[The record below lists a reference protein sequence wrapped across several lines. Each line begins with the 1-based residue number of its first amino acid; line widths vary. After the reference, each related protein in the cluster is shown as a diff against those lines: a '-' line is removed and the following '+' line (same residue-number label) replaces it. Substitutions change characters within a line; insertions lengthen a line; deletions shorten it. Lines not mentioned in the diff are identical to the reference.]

1 MFSARQICENFVA
14 VNYCF
19 PKNSTTKNAFLAVC
33 RYIDENVDL
42 REVNLK
48 APFGGKIGPGD
59 SKLDNY
65 LKFSKVLRM
74 HAIFHDAYGYM
85 RSFEEIG
92 PGYVYTLTKAVFP
105 QQYASRTFLRN
116 IILVIRQ
123 IVPSRAFRCF
133 SILTIICT
141 LNIIPFSCILKW
153 RYINLIQNY
162 ARL

>member
-1 MFSARQICENFVA
+1 MFSARQVCENFVA

-19 PKNSTTKNAFLAVC
+19 PKNSTTKSAFLAVC

-59 SKLDNY
+59 SKLDIY
-65 LKFSKVLRM
+65 LRFSKVLRM

-92 PGYVYTLTKAVFP
+92 PGYVYTLTKAQSFHNNMLLGHFSGISYWFFGKLFHREHFEAFP
-105 QQYASRTFLRN
+105 F
-116 IILVIRQ
+116 
-123 IVPSRAFRCF
+123 
-133 SILTIICT
+133 
-141 LNIIPFSCILKW
+141 
-153 RYINLIQNY
+153 
-162 ARL
+162 

>member
-42 REVNLK
+42 REVNAK

-65 LKFSKVLRM
+65 LKFSKVLRL
-74 HAIFHDAYGYM
+74 HAIFHDAHGYM
-85 RSFEEIG
+85 RSFEEVG
-92 PGYVYTLTKAVFP
+92 PGYVYSHEGTVFP

-123 IVPSRAFRCF
+123 IVPSRAFRGI
-133 SILTIICT
+133 SILIICT
-141 LNIIPFSCILKW
+141 LNIILFSCILKC
-153 RYINLIQNY
+153 RDTNFIQNY